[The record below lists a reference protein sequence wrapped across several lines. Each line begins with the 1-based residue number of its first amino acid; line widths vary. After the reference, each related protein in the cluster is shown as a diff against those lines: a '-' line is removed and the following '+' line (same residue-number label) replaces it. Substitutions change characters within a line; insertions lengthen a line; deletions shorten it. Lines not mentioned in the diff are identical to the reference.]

1 MSQELL
7 QGEGGAEC
15 ESPPAGTDVPIDG
28 AGTSQIDSEE
38 PLSPQEEAKSITKKP
53 LAGSRSFTNKP
64 PGGAKEN
71 FPAGTRF
78 SATPQSGAKSR
89 ARGYKKPA
97 EDQTKNGLY
106 VGWRCPEYRWDCFRL
121 GENAKCFCGHFL
133 SEHQNF
139 TGHETKLPCCVGYCG
154 CQSFSF
160 IPSCPEEVGE
170 MWLRSKYGFD
180 PKTWKAKCVCKHSHE
195 DHLPTGSHAC
205 RARGTRDCTEH
216 AAVSPLSPA
225 SYVEPVIVA
234 GRLIRHIL
242 RQQNRGCRAGCHTVP
257 GALSIGGAETE
268 CRKDDEKQQEK
279 TI

>member
-205 RARGTRDCTEH
+205 RARACCCLSFESSFLCGACDRCWEAHQTYFETTEQRM
-216 AAVSPLSPA
+216 P
-225 SYVEPVIVA
+225 
-234 GRLIRHIL
+234 GRLPYGPWSIVHR
-242 RQQNRGCRAGCHTVP
+242 RSGNRM
-257 GALSIGGAETE
+257 
-268 CRKDDEKQQEK
+268 
-279 TI
+279 